1 MLWRRGRRPIA
12 ITAVIFFWLL
22 ASGWL
27 AKPLLDLAQPA
38 TYRTPY
44 DPDAQASSTF
54 GRRAAIVMLGG
65 GTNALADGSLAPP
78 HDVFARIALS
88 AALHARCIAAGAICK
103 VIVSGGNPEHH
114 AASEADTY
122 LPWLL
127 RAGIPRDDLLLE
139 NTSLTTWQN
148 ARNVAPLVQTRRAD
162 TLFVVTS
169 AYHMARAML
178 DFERF
183 GMHPV
188 PAVSE
193 VRYVRTGIWPRLA
206 NLRNT
211 ETALHEL
218 IGIAQFHVY
227 VRLGW
232 F

>member
-1 MLWRRGRRPIA
+1 MLWRRARRSIVL
-12 ITAVIFFWLL
+12 TTVIFFWLL

-38 TYRTPY
+38 AYRTPY
-44 DPDAQASSTF
+44 DPAQARF
-54 GRRAAIVMLGG
+54 GARTATVMLGG
-65 GTNALADGSLAPP
+65 GTDLMPDGSLAPQQ
-78 HDVFARIALS
+78 DVYARIALA
-88 AALHARCIAAGAICK
+88 AALQARCLAAGGECK
-103 VIVSGGNPEHH
+103 VIASGGNPQRHR
-114 AASEADTY
+114 ASEADTY
-122 LPWLL
+122 APWLL
-127 RAGIPRDDLLLE
+127 RAGIARNDLVLE

-148 ARNVAPLVQTRRAD
+148 ARNVAPIVHSQRAD

-169 AYHMARAML
+169 SYHMARAML

-193 VRYVRTGIWPRLA
+193 VRYVRLGLWPRLG
-206 NLRNT
+206 NLRNV

-227 VRLGW
+227 VMLGW